1 MAAFNRPTEATY
13 EVHENITVDTS
24 GKFFS
29 PFLCQQKK
37 EKEKKEIPILCVVL
51 CFDCFSWRPL
61 LTFFLLL

>member
-29 PFLCQQKK
+29 
-37 EKEKKEIPILCVVL
+37 EKRGEEGDPDSVCG
-51 CFDCFSWRPL
+51 PL
-61 LTFFLLL
+61 L